1 MAVYRVEELRVEDQ
15 LAKEAGEGMDPAN
28 RMAKPVQAE
37 VVMVASVMGV
47 EALVEAVRVVAA
59 PVAVMMEVALTAAA
73 TEEEAT
79 VGVQGTEAGRR
90 TARRTGSSGLCL
102 SPALQASMQ
111 SCSSP

>member
-1 MAVYRVEELRVEDQ
+1 MAVAV
-15 LAKEAGEGMDPAN
+15 
-28 RMAKPVQAE
+28 MAAAVWE
-37 VVMVASVMGV
+37 
-47 EALVEAVRVVAA
+47 VRVVLVVPAVEVMAA
-59 PVAVMMEVALTAAA
+59 V

-90 TARRTGSSGLCL
+90 TARRIGSCGLCL